1 MLGHT
6 AFGPL
11 CAHVFA
17 ALPLSCTTRA
27 RATALGKEA
36 GDAAGLRSRRPP
48 RLRPAVAPLR
58 AATRAH
64 TLRPGLRR
72 YAPSC
77 HGQRGAPSDK
87 PTSRKPSTGG
97 KPSLGGK
104 NGWRC
109 G

>member
-36 GDAAGLRSRRPP
+36 GDAAGLRSRRN
-48 RLRPAVAPLR
+48 R
-58 AATRAH
+58 A
-64 TLRPGLRR
+64 
-72 YAPSC
+72 
-77 HGQRGAPSDK
+77 
-87 PTSRKPSTGG
+87 
-97 KPSLGGK
+97 
-104 NGWRC
+104 
-109 G
+109 